1 MGKHFIVCNVCARDK
16 SAGRQTGQAKSHR
29 RTSPRREKS
38 NGGRAHQFLRCVGP
52 LWSDLRRAIKEK
64 ERVAVAAEK
73 ALQIQPNES
82 GGPKTEK

>member
-16 SAGRQTGQAKSHR
+16 SAGRRTGQAKSH
-29 RTSPRREKS
+29 REKS

-64 ERVAVAAEK
+64 ERVAAAAEE